1 MLSTIIN
8 VRLLTDD
15 TLHNINISNGII
27 ESITDNSAAVP
38 ADVFDAHGMLAIPG
52 LINCHT
58 HSYMSLFKNIADDLP
73 FDEWLF
79 RRIMPLEDSMTPD
92 DAYWCTLLSCAE
104 MIRRGTTCFADMHM
118 FEGACAKAASD
129 AGMRA
134 VMCRGLTDAN
144 GMEGGLRRL
153 REAENDIEA
162 FRSNEMLTHM
172 LAPHAIYTCS
182 DDYLKAVI
190 AEAKLLG
197 IGLHTHLSETQYE
210 FDTCIRQH
218 GMTPCAHLESLG
230 FFDLP
235 VIAAHCVYLT
245 DNDIDILKKH
255 NVTVITNPKSNLKL
269 ANGIAPVEKLRK
281 AGVRVAIGT
290 DGSSSNNALNMFS
303 EMNILA
309 LLQKGMTKD
318 PTAAPARYV
327 FDCATAAGAEA
338 LGIDS
343 GAISPGKNADIV
355 LLDTK
360 LPQLVPLNDPQSAL
374 VYSADGSET
383 DSVFI
388 GGKPVMLGGILQN
401 IDENTVFE
409 KVTAIISRLTHK
421 A

>member
-1 MLSTIIN
+1 
-8 VRLLTDD
+8 
-15 TLHNINISNGII
+15 
-27 ESITDNSAAVP
+27 TDNFAKAAT
-38 ADVFDAHGMLAIPG
+38 DVFDAHGMLAIPG

-79 RRIMPLEDSMTPD
+79 GRIMPLEDRMTAD

-104 MIRRGTTCFADMHM
+104 MLRRGTTCFADMHM
-118 FEGACAKAASD
+118 FESMCAKAAVD

-134 VMCRGLTDAN
+134 VMCRGLTDTD
-144 GMEGGLRRL
+144 GTEGGLRRL
-153 REAENDIEA
+153 REAENDMEA
-162 FRSNEMLTHM
+162 FRSNGMLTHM

-182 DDYLKAVI
+182 NDYLKSVI

-197 IGLHTHLSETQYE
+197 VGLHTHLSETQYE
-210 FDTCIRQH
+210 FDTCMKQH
-218 GMTPCAHLESLG
+218 GMTPCAYLESIG

-245 DNDIDILKKH
+245 DEDIGILKKH
-255 NVTVITNPKSNLKL
+255 DVTVITNPKSNLKL

-281 AGVRVAIGT
+281 ASVRVAIGT

-303 EMNILA
+303 EMNMLA
-309 LLQKGMTKD
+309 LLQKGLTKD
-318 PTAAPARYV
+318 PTAAPAQYV
-327 FDCATAAGAEA
+327 FNCATQSGADA

-343 GAISPGKNADIV
+343 GLLAPGKNADIV
-355 LLDTK
+355 LLDMK
-360 LPQLVPLNDPQSAL
+360 RPQLIPLNDPESAL

-388 GGKPVMLGGILQN
+388 GGKPVLLRGVLQS
-401 IDENTVFE
+401 IDENFVFE
-409 KVTAIISRLTHK
+409 KVKAIISKLTEK
-421 A
+421 N